1 MWSFQLLFWV
11 LFVPAIVPDLL
22 QPGFDHADKNYAL
35 GVLESQMEGPM
46 SLKGLNSQDPWS
58 PGIIKGGQG
67 PIQWED

>member
-1 MWSFQLLFWV
+1 M
-11 LFVPAIVPDLL
+11 PDLL

-46 SLKGLNSQDPWS
+46 SLKGLHSQDPWS
-58 PGIIKGGQG
+58 PRIIKGGQG

>member
-22 QPGFDHADKNYAL
+22 QPGLDHADKNYAL

>member
-1 MWSFQLLFWV
+1 KAATKKPHEVSSILRSYST
-11 LFVPAIVPDLL
+11 

-46 SLKGLNSQDPWS
+46 SLKGLHSQDPWS
-58 PGIIKGGQG
+58 PRIIKGGQG